1 MSEMNV
7 SATRDKYCLL
17 TGRAIVTEGKKD
29 VDKAAQL
36 YEELVHRWAAYGFV
50 LEEGQAH
57 LGLARC
63 LIALG
68 DREAATEPLRKA
80 RAIFLRLSAQP
91 LMDEV
96 DRYLPEA
103 TALSS

>member
-1 MSEMNV
+1 
-7 SATRDKYCLL
+7 
-17 TGRAIVTEGKKD
+17 
-29 VDKAAQL
+29 
-36 YEELVHRWAAYGFV
+36 V

-68 DREAATEPLRKA
+68 DEQAAIGPLQKA
-80 RAIFLRLSAQP
+80 GAIFARLGAIP
-91 LMDEV
+91 LVEEV
-96 DRYLPEA
+96 DRHLGQA

>member
-1 MSEMNV
+1 LPTSTFQGKLEE
-7 SATRDKYCLL
+7 ARDLYQQ
-17 TGRAIVTEGKKD
+17 
-29 VDKAAQL
+29 AAQ
-36 YEELVHRWAAYGFV
+36 RWADYGFV

-68 DREAATEPLRKA
+68 DNERASEPLQKA
-80 RAIFLRLSAQP
+80 REIFLRLGAR
-91 LMDEV
+91 LLIDEV
-96 DRYLPEA
+96 DRLLGQA

>member
-1 MSEMNV
+1 MS
-7 SATRDKYCLL
+7 SAWRRDRHCAL
-17 TGRAIVTEGKKD
+17 TAKAIIAEVHDDTAQALDLYTE
-29 VDKAAQL
+29 AAR
-36 YEELVHRWAAYGFV
+36 RWADYGFV

-68 DREAATEPLRKA
+68 DRQAATEPLQKA
-80 RAIFLRLSAQP
+80 RAIFSKLGAVP
-91 LMDEV
+91 LIDEV
-96 DRYLPEA
+96 DHHLGQA